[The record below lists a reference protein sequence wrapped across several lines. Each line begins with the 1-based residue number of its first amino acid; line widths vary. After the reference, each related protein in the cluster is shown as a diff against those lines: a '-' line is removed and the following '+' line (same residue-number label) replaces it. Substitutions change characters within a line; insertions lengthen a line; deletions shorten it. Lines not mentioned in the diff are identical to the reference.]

1 MNVKIIGSGSWG
13 TALAQV
19 LSDNHHDVLIVG
31 KSADELNEINHSHTN
46 KRYFPDVVLNP
57 DIQASLDYTHIKGA
71 DYVLIAVPSN
81 AIEYVIND
89 LNEMLDKPVVVIN
102 VAKGF
107 HPVTHQRLSVFIKE
121 KMDASKLIDVVS
133 LIGPSHAEEVV
144 MRLPTTV
151 NAVCEN
157 EDISQRVQELFSNAY
172 FRVYRS
178 TDVVGSE
185 IGVALKNIIAIGSG
199 ILAGLGYGDNARA
212 ALITRGLAEI
222 MRYGLVFGAR
232 PETFLGLTGVGDLIV
247 TCTSV
252 HSRNFQAGLQIGKV
266 NSSDSFM
273 RDNIKTVEGVFAAKI
288 VYEEAQRL
296 NIDMPITSE
305 IYRVLYEGASP
316 TDSLKKLMTRS
327 LKAESEGFY

>member
-1 MNVKIIGSGSWG
+1 MNVRIIGSGSWG

-19 LSDNHHDVLIVG
+19 LSDNKHDVVIVG
-31 KSADELNEINHSHTN
+31 KSADEIHEINSTHTN
-46 KRYFPDVVLNP
+46 ERYFPNVSLNSS
-57 DIQASLDYTHIKGA
+57 IKASLDYSLIKDA
-71 DYVLIAVPSN
+71 DYILIAVPSN

-89 LNEMLDKPVVVIN
+89 LNEKLEKPVVVIN

-121 KMDASKLIDVVS
+121 KMDPSKLVDVVS

-144 MRLPTTV
+144 LRLPTTV

-157 EDISQRVQELFSNAY
+157 EAISQSVQELFSNAY

-178 TDVVGSE
+178 TDVIGSE

-212 ALITRGLAEI
+212 ALITRGLAEM

-252 HSRNFQAGLQIGKV
+252 HSRNFQAGLEIGKA
-266 NSSDSFM
+266 NSSKQFM
-273 RDNIKTVEGVFAAKI
+273 QNNTKTVEGIFAAKI

-296 NIDMPITSE
+296 NIEMPITNE
-305 IYRVLYEGASP
+305 IYRVLYEDEVP
-316 TDSLKKLMTRS
+316 IESLKKLMTRS